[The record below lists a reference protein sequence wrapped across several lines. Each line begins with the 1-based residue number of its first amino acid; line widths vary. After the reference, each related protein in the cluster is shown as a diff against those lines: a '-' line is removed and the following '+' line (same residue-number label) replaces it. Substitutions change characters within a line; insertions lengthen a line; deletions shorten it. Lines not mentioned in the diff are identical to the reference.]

1 MSKLPVHFFVY
12 GGTYAWNIF
21 IEILLE
27 VVVWLEGKLLIAIAT
42 YFSRK
47 APKMKSAF
55 LSLEFPLNPL
65 IDLLI
70 YIASQW
76 TGFYVIRILVVNGLI
91 FA

>member
-27 VVVWLEGKLLIAIAT
+27 VVVWLEGKLLIAMAT
-42 YFSRK
+42 YFSKK
-47 APKMKSAF
+47 APKLKSTF

-70 YIASQW
+70 YITNQW
-76 TGFYVIRILVVNGLI
+76 TGF
-91 FA
+91 